1 MGYREV
7 HDMDIREVLRRWE
20 AGDSRRQIA
29 TATGL
34 SRVTVAKYIK
44 LAEEAGLGSASQADD
59 PELAALH
66 SQRLPKGR
74 KRGPTED
81 LLSKHEEQLQL
92 WVCRDHL
99 QLTRVHELLR
109 QHLRVKVN
117 YKALYRFVVAKEWL
131 PAHRGT
137 VRMADTQPGE
147 VLEVDFGYLG
157 RLLDP
162 ASNRFRKA
170 WAFSMVLVFSRHMF
184 VFITFRQDI
193 AAAIAAFEAGWAFFG
208 GVVRRV
214 VLDNFSAAVDKADN
228 YDPVLNRTLAEY
240 SQYRGFILDT
250 ARIRHPRDKPHTER
264 SIIFV
269 RGRYYKGGT
278 FRDIDDAQEQA
289 ARWCLEVAGQ
299 RIHGTTRL
307 QPLAV
312 FEQIE
317 QAALLPWDGQPYD
330 VPTWGKPK
338 VADDYHVQFGKAL
351 YSIPYRYRGRRID
364 VRGDRQLVR
373 AYVNGQLIK
382 EHPRKEPGG
391 RSTDEHDYPPEKVG
405 YALRAPE
412 RCIQKGQEQGPAIG
426 QFLTK
431 LLAGDFPWARLRQ
444 AYKCLRL
451 ADKYGAERV
460 NAACERAVAYDL
472 LNVRRLESMLTRGL
486 DQQVVEP
493 SSTTPATPPP
503 GRFAL
508 PGSAFSQRNLFGD
521 RP

>member
-1 MGYREV
+1 
-7 HDMDIREVLRRWE
+7 MDIRELLRRKE
-20 AGDSRRQIA
+20 AGDSQRQIA
-29 TATGL
+29 AATGL

-44 LAEEAGLGSASQADD
+44 LAEQTGVGIASQASDT
-59 PELAALH
+59 ELVVLQ
-66 SQRLPKGR
+66 SQRQPRGR
-74 KRGPTED
+74 KRGPTEEV
-81 LLSKHEEQLQL
+81 LSKHEEQIQL
-92 WVCRDHL
+92 WVCHDHL

-109 QHLRVKVN
+109 QNLRVTVN

-162 ASNRFRKA
+162 ETTRLRKA
-170 WAFSMVLVFSRHMF
+170 WAFSMVLGFSRHMF
-184 VFITFRQDI
+184 VFITFKQDMP
-193 AAAIAAFEAGWAFFG
+193 AAIAGFEAAWAFFG

-214 VLDNFSAAVDKADN
+214 VLDNFSAAVDTADN

-250 ARIRHPRDKPHTER
+250 ARVRHPKDKPKTER
-264 SIIFV
+264 SIQFA
-269 RGRYYKGGT
+269 RGRFYQGGT
-278 FRDIDDAQEQA
+278 FRDIVDAQEQA
-289 ARWCLEVAGQ
+289 TRWCRELAGQ
-299 RIHGTTRL
+299 RIHGTTRQ

-317 QAALLPWDGQPYD
+317 QAALLPWDGEPYD
-330 VPTWGKPK
+330 VPTWARPK
-338 VADDYHVQFGKAL
+338 VAPDYHISFSKAL
-351 YSIPYRYRGRRID
+351 YSVPYRYRGRRVD
-364 VRGDRQLVR
+364 ARGDRQLVR
-373 AYVNGQLIK
+373 VYLDGQLIK
-382 EHPRKEPGG
+382 THPRKGPGG
-391 RSTDEHDYPPEKVG
+391 RSTDENDFPPEKRG
-405 YALRAPE
+405 YALRAPQL
-412 RCIQKGQEQGPAIG
+412 CITKGQEQGPFIG
-426 QFLTK
+426 QFITE

-460 NAACERAVAYDL
+460 NTACERAVAYDM

-486 DQQVVEP
+486 EQQAAEP
-493 SSTTPATPPP
+493 SSPTPAAPPP

-508 PGSAFSQRNLFGD
+508 PGTAFSQRNLFEN

>member
-1 MGYREV
+1 
-7 HDMDIREVLRRWE
+7 MDIREVLRRWE

-29 TATGL
+29 AATGL
-34 SRVTVAKYIK
+34 SRITVAKYIQ
-44 LAEEAGLGSASQADD
+44 LAGQAGLGPARQASDTQ
-59 PELAALH
+59 LAALH
-66 SQRLPKGR
+66 SQRQPRGR
-74 KRGPTED
+74 KRGRTED
-81 LLSKHEEQLQL
+81 LLAKHEEQLQL

-99 QLTRVHELLR
+99 ELTRVHELLR
-109 QHLRVKVN
+109 QHFRVKVN

-137 VRMADTQPGE
+137 VRMADTRPGE

-162 ASNRFRKA
+162 VSEKLRKA

-184 VFITFRQDI
+184 VAITFTQDI
-193 AAAIAAFEAGWAFFG
+193 AAAIAAFEAAWGFFG

-240 SQYRGFILDT
+240 SQYRGFILDP
-250 ARIRHPRDKPHTER
+250 ARIRHPKDKPHTER
-264 SIIFV
+264 SVPFV
-269 RGRYYKGGT
+269 RGRFYKGGT
-278 FRDIDDAQEQA
+278 FRDIVDANEQVVA
-289 ARWCLEVAGQ
+289 WCREVAGQ
-299 RIHGTTRL
+299 RIHGTTRQ

-312 FEQIE
+312 FEHIE

-330 VPTWGKPK
+330 VPTWARPK
-338 VADDYHVQFGKAL
+338 VAADYHIQFAKAI
-351 YSIPYRYRGRRID
+351 YSVPYPYRGRRVD

-373 AYVNGQLIK
+373 VYWDGQLIR
-382 EHPRKEPGG
+382 EHPRKPAGG
-391 RSTDEHDYPPEKVG
+391 RSTDENDYPPEKRG

-412 RCIQKGQEQGPAIG
+412 QCIRKGQEQGPAIG

-460 NAACERAVAYDL
+460 NAACGRALTYDL
-472 LNVRRLESMLTRGL
+472 LNVFRVETMLKQGL
-486 DQQVVEP
+486 DRKAAERP
-493 SSTTPATPPP
+493 SEPATAPPP

-508 PGSAFSQRNLFGD
+508 PGSAFSQRALFED

>member
-1 MGYREV
+1 
-7 HDMDIREVLRRWE
+7 
-20 AGDSRRQIA
+20 
-29 TATGL
+29 
-34 SRVTVAKYIK
+34 
-44 LAEEAGLGSASQADD
+44 
-59 PELAALH
+59 
-66 SQRLPKGR
+66 
-74 KRGPTED
+74 
-81 LLSKHEEQLQL
+81 
-92 WVCRDHL
+92 L
-99 QLTRVHELLR
+99 QLTRVHELL
-109 QHLRVKVN
+109 QEQFRVRVT
-117 YKALYRFVVAKEWL
+117 YKALYRFVVTKEWL

-137 VRMADTQPGE
+137 VRMADTKPGE

-162 ASNRFRKA
+162 ASERLRKT
-170 WAFSMVLVFSRHMF
+170 WAFCMVLPFSRHMF
-184 VFITFRQDI
+184 VFLTFKQDI
-193 AAAIAAFEAGWAFFG
+193 PAAIAAFEAAWAFFGG

-214 VLDNFSAAVDKADN
+214 VLDNFAAAVDKADN

-240 SQYRGFILDT
+240 SQHRGFILDT
-250 ARIRHPRDKPHTER
+250 ARVRHPRDKPHTER
-264 SIIFV
+264 SVMFV
-269 RGRYYKGGT
+269 RNRYYKGGT
-278 FRDIDDAQEQA
+278 FRDIGDAQQQA

-307 QPLAV
+307 QPLVV

-338 VADDYHVQFGKAL
+338 VAEDYHIQFGKAL
-351 YSIPYRYRGRRID
+351 YSIPYRYRGRHVD

-373 AYVNGQLIK
+373 AYISGQLIK

-391 RSTDEHDYPPEKVG
+391 RSTDENDYPPEKVG

-412 RCIQKGQEQGPAIG
+412 RCIQQGLEQGPAIG
-426 QFLTK
+426 EFLTK

-451 ADKYGAERV
+451 ADKYGADRV
-460 NAACERAVAYDL
+460 NAVCQRAVAYDL

-486 DQQVVEP
+486 DQQAVEP
-493 SSTTPATPPP
+493 LSTASPAPPP

-508 PGSAFSQRNLFGD
+508 PGSAFSQLPLVED
-521 RP
+521 RS

>member
-1 MGYREV
+1 
-7 HDMDIREVLRRWE
+7 MDIQEVLRRWE

-29 TATGL
+29 AATGL

-44 LAEEAGLGSASQADD
+44 LAEKATVGASQARNA
-59 PELAALH
+59 ELAELL
-66 SQRLPKGR
+66 SQRQPRGR
-74 KRGPTED
+74 KHGPAED

-99 QLTRVHELLR
+99 QLTRVHELL
-109 QHLRVKVN
+109 QQQLRVKVN

-137 VRMADTQPGE
+137 VRLADTKPGE
-147 VLEVDFGYLG
+147 ALEVDFGYLG

-162 ASNRFRKA
+162 VTNRLRKA

-184 VFITFRQDI
+184 VFITFKQDI
-193 AAAIAAFEAGWAFFG
+193 AAAIAAFEAAWASFG

-214 VLDNFSAAVDKADN
+214 VLDNFAAAVDKADN

-250 ARIRHPRDKPHTER
+250 ARVRHPRDKPHTER
-264 SIIFV
+264 SIPFI
-269 RGRYYKGGT
+269 RGRFYKGGT
-278 FRDIDDAQEQA
+278 FRDIVDAQQQA
-289 ARWCLEVAGQ
+289 TRWCLEVAGQ

-312 FEQIE
+312 FEQLE
-317 QAALLPWDGQPYD
+317 QAALLPWDAEPYD
-330 VPTWGKPK
+330 VPLWAQPK
-338 VADDYHVQFGKAL
+338 VAPDYHIQFARAL
-351 YSIPYRYRGRRID
+351 YSIPYRYRGHRVD

-382 EHPRKEPGG
+382 EHPRMSAGG
-391 RSTDEHDYPPEKVG
+391 RSTDPNDYPPEKVG

-426 QFLTK
+426 QFITK

-460 NAACERAVAYDL
+460 NAACELAVAHDL

-486 DQQVVEP
+486 DQQAAEP
-493 SSTTPATPPP
+493 SSTTAAAPPP

-508 PGSAFSQRNLFGD
+508 PGSAFSQLPLVED
-521 RP
+521 RS

>member
-1 MGYREV
+1 
-7 HDMDIREVLRRWE
+7 MDIREVLRRWE

-29 TATGL
+29 AATGL
-34 SRVTVAKYIK
+34 SRITVAKYIK
-44 LAEEAGLGSASQADD
+44 LAEKAELGNASQARDI
-59 PELAALH
+59 ELAGLL
-66 SQRLPKGR
+66 SQRQPRGR

-92 WVCRDHL
+92 WVCHDRL

-109 QHLRVKVN
+109 QQLRVKVN
-117 YKALYRFVVAKEWL
+117 YYALYRFVVAKEWL

-147 VLEVDFGYLG
+147 VVEVDFGYLG

-162 ASNRFRKA
+162 ESGRLRKA
-170 WAFSMVLVFSRHMF
+170 WAFSVVLVFSRHMY

-193 AAAIAAFEAGWAFFG
+193 AAAIAAFEAAWAFFDG
-208 GVVRRV
+208 IPRRV
-214 VLDNFSAAVDKADN
+214 ILDNFSAAVDKADN

-240 SQYRGFILDT
+240 SQYRGFILDPT
-250 ARIRHPRDKPHTER
+250 RIRKPKDKPHTER
-264 SIIFV
+264 SIPFI
-269 RGRYYKGGT
+269 RGRFYKGGT
-278 FRDIDDAQEQA
+278 FRDIIDTQEQA
-289 ARWCLEVAGQ
+289 TRWCLEVAGQ
-299 RIHGTTRL
+299 RTHGTTRL

-312 FEQIE
+312 FEQLE
-317 QAALLPWDGQPYD
+317 QAALLPWDGEPYD
-330 VPTWGKPK
+330 VPTWGQPK
-338 VADDYHVQFGKAL
+338 VAADYHIQFGKAL
-351 YSIPYRYRGRRID
+351 YSIPYRYRGRRVD

-382 EHPRKEPGG
+382 EHPRMSAGG
-391 RSTDEHDYPPEKVG
+391 RSTDENDYPPEKVG
-405 YALRAPE
+405 YALRVPD

-486 DQQVVEP
+486 EQQAAEP
-493 SSTTPATPPP
+493 SSTTAAAPPP

-508 PGSAFSQRNLFGD
+508 PGSAFSQLPLVED
-521 RP
+521 RS

>member
-1 MGYREV
+1 
-7 HDMDIREVLRRWE
+7 MDIREVLRRWE

-29 TATGL
+29 GATGL

-44 LAEEAGLGSASQADD
+44 LAEKEGLRSASQAD
-59 PELAALH
+59 ERLLAALQG
-66 SQRLPKGR
+66 QRQPRGR
-74 KRGPTED
+74 KRGPTDD

-92 WVCRDHL
+92 WVCHDHM
-99 QLTRVHELLR
+99 QLTRVHELL
-109 QHLRVKVN
+109 QQQFRVKVT
-117 YKALYRFVVAKEWL
+117 YKALYRFVLAKEWL

-137 VRMADTQPGE
+137 VRMADTKPGE

-157 RLLDP
+157 RFLDP
-162 ASNRFRKA
+162 DTQRLRKT
-170 WAFSMVLVFSRHMF
+170 WAFCMVLPFSRHML
-184 VFITFRQDI
+184 VFLTFKQDI
-193 AAAIAAFEAGWAFFG
+193 PAAIAAFEAAWASFG

-214 VLDNFSAAVDKADN
+214 VLDNFAAAVDKADN
-228 YDPVLNRTLAEY
+228 YDPVLNRVLSEY
-240 SQYRGFILDT
+240 SQHRGFILDT
-250 ARIRHPRDKPHTER
+250 TRIRKPRDKPHTER
-264 SIIFV
+264 SVIFV
-269 RGRYYKGGT
+269 RNRFYKGGT
-278 FRDIDDAQEQA
+278 FRDILDGQAQA
-289 ARWCLEVAGQ
+289 TRWCLEIAGQ
-299 RIHGTTRL
+299 RVHGTTRL

-330 VPTWGKPK
+330 VPIWAKPK
-338 VADDYHVQFGKAL
+338 VANDYHIQFGKAL
-351 YSIPYRYRGRRID
+351 YSIPYRYRGRRVE

-373 AYVNGQLIK
+373 AYFNGQLIK
-382 EHPRKEPGG
+382 VHPRQSVGG
-391 RSTDEHDYPPEKVG
+391 RSTDENDYPPEKVG

-412 RCIQKGQEQGPAIG
+412 RCIQQGLEQGPAIG
-426 QFLTK
+426 EFLTK

-472 LNVRRLESMLTRGL
+472 LNVRRLESMLARGL
-486 DQQVVEP
+486 DRQTVEP
-493 SSTTPATPPP
+493 SRTTPAEPPP

-508 PGSAFSQRNLFGD
+508 PGSAFSQPRLFRD